1 MMKPTKTKPV
11 RTKEAAPAIEEI
23 ADLRGKGVSLAQ
35 IARMRGVSRQAI
47 AQTIKR
53 HGIDAGEIES
63 FRKARPAVLAAKQRL
78 LLDGITTETVK
89 KMSGRDK
96 LVGFG
101 ILYDKERLELG
112 ESTMNISNLHSIAER
127 AIKAVSTRGDHW
139 HSAEEGSIPPQLP
152 AGEVFADLK
161 VIEKQREENGDGV
174 E

>member
-1 MMKPTKTKPV
+1 MKPTKTKPAK
-11 RTKEAAPAIEEI
+11 TKEAAPAIEEI

-112 ESTMNISNLHSIAER
+112 QSTMNVANLHSIAER
-127 AIKAVSTRGDHW
+127 AIKAVSTRGDYGQDADAGSLPLQL
-139 HSAEEGSIPPQLP
+139 SA
-152 AGEVFADLK
+152 AD
-161 VIEKQREENGDGV
+161 VIEDAKVRGVHREENIDGA
-174 E
+174 

>member
-1 MMKPTKTKPV
+1 MMKPTKTKPAK
-11 RTKEAAPAIEEI
+11 TKEAPPAIEEI

-35 IARMRGVSRQAI
+35 IARMREVSRQAI

-112 ESTMNISNLHSIAER
+112 QSTANVSNLHAIAER
-127 AIKAVSTRGDHW
+127 AIKTVSTRGDYGQNADTE
-139 HSAEEGSIPPQLP
+139 SLPPQLS
-152 AGEVFADLK
+152 AAKVFEDVK
-161 VIEKQREENGDGV
+161 VREKPQEENDDGP
-174 E
+174 